1 MDINKRKSRV
11 INLRKKKIMAEVPRK
26 IEVSQPEVTPAKIT
40 PRTTTPELCY
50 QCGSGNEDNLRCGS
64 CEAKHQELVVKLD
77 SRPREKVEKIREKE
91 YPFYS
96 VKGGVQF
103 TDWYTAEDLRTLGIP
118 IPKE

>member
-1 MDINKRKSRV
+1 MVVAAPVEVKVQEVKPEPT
-11 INLRKKKIMAEVPRK
+11 KIIK
-26 IEVSQPEVTPAKIT
+26 
-40 PRTTTPELCY
+40 TTTPELCY

-77 SRPREKVEKIREKE
+77 SRPREKVEKVREKE